1 MHELS
6 VAENVVGI
14 IYQYVPKTDLNRVR
28 SVRMKIGELG
38 GVVADSLTF
47 CFQAITA
54 QTDLS
59 KASLAIEHIP
69 FAVRCEECGQESRPE
84 FGTVVC
90 EHCGAQRTTVISG
103 NELQVVDIDL
113 DDSMVEVT

>member
-6 VAENVVGI
+6 VAESVVEI
-14 IYQYVPKTDLNRVR
+14 IQQYVPRTDLNRVR
-28 SVRMKIGELG
+28 CVRMKIGEFG
-38 GVVADSLTF
+38 GVVTDSLTF

-59 KASLAIEHIP
+59 KASLEIEHIP
-69 FAVRCEECGQESRPE
+69 FAVRCQECGQESRPE

-90 EHCGAQRTTVISG
+90 EHCGALRTTVISG
-103 NELQVVDIDL
+103 NELQVVDINL
-113 DDSMVEVT
+113 DDSLAEAT